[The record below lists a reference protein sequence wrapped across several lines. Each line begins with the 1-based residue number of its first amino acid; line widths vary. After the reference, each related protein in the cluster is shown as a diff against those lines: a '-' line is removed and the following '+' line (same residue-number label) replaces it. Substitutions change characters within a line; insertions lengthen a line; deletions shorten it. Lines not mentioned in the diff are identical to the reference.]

1 MKVTRD
7 EFIKELNELIGD
19 NADKVHM
26 LEDFEDT
33 FTDNSPMID
42 NLTAENTKL
51 KADYD
56 GLMQKYRSRFL
67 SRDEPST
74 TTEPEPSI
82 SEAEQITYDDLFS

>member
-7 EFIKELNELIGD
+7 DFVKELNELIGD
-19 NADKVHM
+19 NADKIHM

-33 FTDNSPMID
+33 FTDNSQVLE

-56 GLMQKYRSRFL
+56 GLMEKYRNRFL
-67 SRDEPST
+67 SRDEQST
-74 TTEPEPSI
+74 TPEQEPTI

>member
-7 EFIKELNELIGD
+7 DFVKELNELIGG
-19 NADKVHM
+19 NVDKIHM

-33 FTDNSPMID
+33 FTDNSQVLE

-56 GLMQKYRSRFL
+56 GLMEKYRSRFL
-67 SRDEPST
+67 SRDEQPAP
-74 TTEPEPSI
+74 EPEPSI
-82 SEAEQITYDDLFS
+82 SEAEQLTYDDLFS